1 MINEWGLVE
10 SPLFAGRFRRYQ
22 KKHGVE
28 TKAVLNNLDT
38 LLKALQAGVKPS
50 LIQAGFIHREPQGV
64 IAIDQKGAT
73 GKPRQTRL
81 YIYAVEIESR
91 LHLITIGD
99 KNSQKRDIDDCR
111 KYVNAIRKDV

>member
-1 MINEWGLVE
+1 MSEWVLVE
-10 SPLFAGRFRRYQ
+10 SSVFASRFKRYQ
-22 KKHGVE
+22 KKHGNE

-38 LLKALQAGVKPS
+38 FFKALQTGGKAN

-64 IAIDQKGAT
+64 IAIDQKGAE

-81 YIYAVEIESR
+81 YIYAVEIDCE

-99 KNSQKRDIDDCR
+99 KNTQKRDIDDCR
-111 KYVNAIRKDV
+111 NYVNALRKEI